1 MEENIEKEN
10 SKIARNK
17 IIENMIIA
25 AVIAI
30 YFILINV
37 AYFKLGEI
45 IISNI
50 IKIISLVFLFL
61 SIIIFEIAYHKDS
74 GKLAINGI
82 EVLVLAIHE
91 LTIWQEIKK
100 FDISFDKFILFSG
113 CIFVIYYI
121 IKSILIFTKERRKYL
136 KSLSDIH
143 EIVSKDPIKKE
154 AKKRKHKETTEK

>member
-10 SKIARNK
+10 SKIARNR

-143 EIVSKDPIKKE
+143 EIVKEEPVKKE